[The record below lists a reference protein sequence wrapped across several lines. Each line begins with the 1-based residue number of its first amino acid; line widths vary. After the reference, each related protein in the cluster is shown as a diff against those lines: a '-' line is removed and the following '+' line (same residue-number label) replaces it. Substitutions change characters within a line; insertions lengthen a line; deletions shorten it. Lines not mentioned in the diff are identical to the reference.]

1 MNDELLKLISKTEA
15 ATHLKMKSGNFVVND
30 TIGVSLLFSSFYK
43 EKPGKFLILTSNL
56 YVAQKVSDFIASL
69 LGENNVFLYPFD
81 DMLRTETLTSSKEL
95 LAQRLYVLSKA
106 LENSPKI
113 IVTHVSALTTSLS
126 TVKEFIMNSFKFEV
140 GKAYNLSEVKEK
152 LVKAGY
158 EKVNKIDQTLQFASR
173 GDILDIFPVS
183 HDKPIR
189 IEFFGDEVESIHYFD
204 VSKQLSTEALQDV
217 IFEPANDVLFT
228 DDEIR
233 NFKAKTQKEI
243 AAEPNDERKK
253 MLQQSMS
260 LDIERIESR
269 FYHSQFY
276 KYTNSIKEI
285 TNTLVDYFNP
295 DLIFVSNKDQ
305 IYTSVDKETNKITLY
320 IMNKNRTKVRT
331 IDEFINNVNG
341 TDIFDLDPS
350 AVYSKKREIEIKFSK
365 LLEKVNT
372 DTTLTNKKLRKSI
385 IEDINRQKEDALYDF
400 LMPYREILK
409 SPELD
414 VVSVTQSSLDNEA
427 NAYETESHVLFTK
440 LNNDELKGKAVV
452 DENLNILVEMN
463 KYNDS
468 FTEFYYHFYY
478 ALKEDVTSIDE
489 LKKIEEKFQ
498 KYQDEQLEDQKKQE
512 ELKIKTDEKL
522 DF

>member
-1 MNDELLKLISKTEA
+1 MNDELLKLISKTDA

-30 TIGVSLLFSSFYK
+30 TIGISLLFSSFYK
-43 EKPGKFLILTSNL
+43 ENPGKFLILTSNL

-69 LGENNVFLYPFD
+69 LGENSVFLYPFD

-106 LENSPKI
+106 LENEPKI

-204 VSKQLSTEALQDV
+204 VSKQLSTEALKEV
-217 IFEPANDVLFT
+217 TFEPANDVLFE
-228 DDEIR
+228 DKEII
-233 NFKAKTQKEI
+233 NFKEKVSEEI
-243 AAEPNDERKK
+243 AKEPNEERRK

-269 FYHSQFY
+269 YYHSQFY
-276 KYTNSIKEI
+276 KYTNSIKET

-305 IYTSVDKETNKITLY
+305 IYTTL
-320 IMNKNRTKVRT
+320 
-331 IDEFINNVNG
+331 EFI
-341 TDIFDLDPS
+341 
-350 AVYSKKREIEIKFSK
+350 
-365 LLEKVNT
+365 
-372 DTTLTNKKLRKSI
+372 
-385 IEDINRQKEDALYDF
+385 QKEAKEYFDSLYQNGK
-400 LMPYREILK
+400 LIKNL
-409 SPELD
+409 EL
-414 VVSVTQSSLDNEA
+414 
-427 NAYETESHVLFTK
+427 Y
-440 LNNDELKGKAVV
+440 
-452 DENLNILVEMN
+452 
-463 KYNDS
+463 
-468 FTEFYYHFYY
+468 
-478 ALKEDVTSIDE
+478 
-489 LKKIEEKFQ
+489 
-498 KYQDEQLEDQKKQE
+498 
-512 ELKIKTDEKL
+512 KT
-522 DF
+522 